1 MSREGLKNEEELQSW
16 FIRRIERFI
25 NSKGRNIIG
34 WDEIL
39 QGGLAPNAAVMSWLG
54 EQGGIAAARQHHNV
68 VMCPYQRYYL
78 DYYQVDPTE
87 DAISMGHLVPLKV
100 VYDYEPV
107 PAVLTEEEQEYII
120 GVEGT
125 VWTEYIKTPERA
137 EYMAFPRALA
147 IAEAGWTRGHKKDF
161 DGFTQ
166 RMERHFAR
174 LDAAGVNYC
183 RNWNVTAYQ
192 DETYGTAF

>member
-1 MSREGLKNEEELQSW
+1 
-16 FIRRIERFI
+16 
-25 NSKGRNIIG
+25 
-34 WDEIL
+34 
-39 QGGLAPNAAVMSWLG
+39 
-54 EQGGIAAARQHHNV
+54 
-68 VMCPYQRYYL
+68 MCPYQRYYL

-107 PAVLTEEEQEYII
+107 PAVLTEEEKEYII

-125 VWTEYIKTPERA
+125 VWTEYIKNPARA

-147 IAEAGWTRGHKKDF
+147 IAEAGWTRGHAKDF